1 MKKLIDEVVYFIL
14 TTLGLITLGLVF
26 FIYAVFVVGL
36 VAVKKL
42 TGRGDEV

>member
-14 TTLGLITLGLVF
+14 TVLGLIALGVTYA
-26 FIYAVFVVGL
+26 IYAVFVMGL
-36 VAVKKL
+36 VVVKKL